1 MRSLRAETVLP
12 RDRLTSFPERFRRQV
27 SPDTLY
33 VDLPGPLMLES
44 GFVLPKVTVAY
55 RTWGHI
61 ENAKGRAILVCH
73 ALTGSADADTWW
85 PGIIGPGC
93 AFDPARDFVICSNIL
108 GSCYGTSGPVSA
120 HPERGGAYRSDF
132 PQISIRDMVTVQA
145 ALLDYLGIDELHL
158 VTGPSLGGMQV
169 LEWAAMYPERVRS
182 IIPVGVSGRHSA
194 WCIGISEAQRAA
206 IEADPNWNNG
216 AYTDA
221 APPDKGLSAARMMA
235 MCSYRSWD
243 NMEQRFSRE
252 RRTDGLFQVQA
263 YLRYQGQKINARF
276 DANAYIRLTQAMD
289 SHDIARGRG
298 SYPEILRG
306 IRQPALVISV
316 RSDILYPPAEQELLA
331 RLLQNSELQVLDSD
345 HGHDGFL
352 IRTRELGDLIAAFR
366 LALEAR
372 QNNTTLRGMP
382 TTIAAS

>member
-1 MRSLRAETVLP
+1 MRSLRAETVSS
-12 RDRLTSFPERFRRQV
+12 RDGSTSLPERFRRQL
-27 SPDTLY
+27 SPETRY
-33 VDLPGPLMLES
+33 VDLPDPLTLES
-44 GFVLPKVTVAY
+44 GSVLPKVTVAY

-61 ENAKGRAILVCH
+61 KNARHRAILICH

-85 PGIIGPGC
+85 PGIIGAGC

-120 HPERGGAYRSDF
+120 HPERDGAYRSDF

-145 ALLDYLGIDELHL
+145 ALLDYLGIDQLQL

-169 LEWAAMYPERVRS
+169 LEWASMYPERVRS

-216 AYTDA
+216 AYMDE

-243 NMEQRFSRE
+243 NLEQRFSRE
-252 RRTDGLFQVQA
+252 CRTDGVFQVQA

-276 DANAYIRLTQAMD
+276 DANTYIRLTQAMD

-298 SYPEILRG
+298 SYPEVLRG
-306 IRQPALVISV
+306 IRHPALVV
-316 RSDILYPPAEQELLA
+316 AVTSDILYPPAEQELLA
-331 RLLQNSELQVLDSD
+331 RLLPDGELRVLDSN

-352 IRTRELGDLIAAFR
+352 IKTRELGNLIAAFR
-366 LALEAR
+366 LALNAR
-372 QNNTTLRGMP
+372 QDDTALRAMP
-382 TTIAAS
+382 STIAAF